1 MIATLPDSWLA
12 LIPPPG
18 LDAERTPV
26 AYDGDADLPTLRQRI
41 ADLAAGKRG
50 DEWGVIR
57 RLALGERLFRIEGG
71 PGSSDLPLV
80 VGVDEFLSKR
90 VIWTL
95 AAELPTAPP
104 DAISAIF
111 APSLS
116 ILRDDVAG
124 LGGASSR
131 WTEEHV
137 REKWIRASEKIETE
151 NAGAR
156 AFTDRLLAS
165 TAEGAEKRATSLPLV
180 AQFDDRYFVLDDRAE
195 DRARYEGPMKGVA
208 LRSMAR
214 ALWGESRVL
223 DQTTAKGAA
232 RPMSPAEIVDAYGV
246 AISTIAT
253 EYSALAPRVD
263 GLTLTLPPPVGDIP
277 EPQEDRDVAAWLEI
291 LDPSGGVLDWIA
303 YARRDRLTS
312 TAPALALIGGAQVG
326 KSLLADAV
334 ARTFGARRATP
345 LRRVLGQ
352 FAAMLAACPVLF
364 ADEGIPRDPRTGV
377 PLTEE
382 FRALVT
388 SMDHVIE
395 AKGTDRSVYVRGGV
409 RVVLA
414 ANRLDRL
421 FASRGAYG
429 AHDIAALARRLFVVE
444 ITDPGR
450 VEAARSVSV
459 GLGSFE
465 GDPVRLGRVA
475 RHLSWIQRERD
486 AKPPTPRAALVE
498 RELRIGSDVARE
510 ALDALEDSYPVP
522 WIALDGATVWVQV
535 TPWVQRTTAGSLAP
549 LARALGAY
557 ITHPSEKR
565 RTHPTTKVPDPSR
578 SRWIGLD
585 RIRLAADGVNLE

>member
-12 LIPPPG
+12 LVPPPG

-26 AYDGDADLPTLRQRI
+26 AYDGDVDLATLRQRI
-41 ADLAAGKRG
+41 ADAAHGKRG
-50 DEWGVIR
+50 EEWGVLR

-104 DAISAIF
+104 DAIAAIF
-111 APSLS
+111 APSIS
-116 ILRDDVAG
+116 ILRDDVAS
-124 LGGASSR
+124 LGGAPSR
-131 WTEEHV
+131 WDEAHV

-156 AFTDRLLAS
+156 AFTDRLIAS
-165 TAEGAEKRATSLPLV
+165 AAEGAARRATSLPLV
-180 AQFDDRYFVLDDRAE
+180 AQFDDRYFVLDDRE
-195 DRARYEGPMKGVA
+195 VDRARYEGPMKGVA

-223 DQTTAKGAA
+223 DQSTAKGGA

-291 LDPSGGVLDWIA
+291 LDPSGGLLDWIA
-303 YARRDRLTS
+303 YARRDRLAS

-421 FASRGAYG
+421 FAARGAYG

-444 ITDPGR
+444 IADSGR
-450 VEAARSVSV
+450 IDAARAASV
-459 GLGSFE
+459 GLGAYE
-465 GDPVRLGRVA
+465 GDPARLARVA
-475 RHLSWIQRERD
+475 RHLAWIQATRD
-486 AKPPTPRAALVE
+486 AKPPTARAALVE

-510 ALDALEDSYPVP
+510 ALDALEDSHPVP
-522 WIALDGATVWVQV
+522 WIALDGSTVWVQV
-535 TPWVQRTTAGSLAP
+535 TPWVQRTGSGTIAP
-549 LARALGAY
+549 LARALAAY

-565 RTHPTTKVPDPSR
+565 RTHPTTKAPDPSR

>member
-1 MIATLPDSWLA
+1 MIATLPPAWLA

-18 LDAERTPV
+18 VDSERTPV
-26 AYDGDADLPTLRQRI
+26 AYDGDTDLATLRQRI
-41 ADLAAGKRG
+41 ADAAHGKRG
-50 DEWGVIR
+50 DEWGVLR

-71 PGSSDLPLV
+71 PGDAALPLV
-80 VGVDEFLSKR
+80 VGVDEYLSKR

-95 AAELPTAPP
+95 AAEIPTAPP
-104 DAISAIF
+104 DAIAAIF
-111 APSLS
+111 APSLA
-116 ILRDDVAG
+116 ILRDDVDT
-124 LGGASSR
+124 LGGAPSR
-131 WTEEHV
+131 WNGDHV

-165 TAEGAEKRATSLPLV
+165 MAEGAERRSSPLPLV
-180 AQFDDRYFVLDDRAE
+180 VQFDDRYFALDDREGPSAV
-195 DRARYEGPMKGVA
+195 RYEGPMKGIAV
-208 LRSMAR
+208 RSMLR

-223 DQTTAKGAA
+223 DVAGKTGS

-246 AISTIAT
+246 AISTVAT
-253 EYSALAPRVD
+253 EYAATSPRVED
-263 GLTLTLPPPVGDIP
+263 LTLVLPPPAGDVP
-277 EPQEDRDVAAWLEI
+277 EPCEDRDVAAWLEI
-291 LDPSGGVLDWIA
+291 LDPSGGLLDWIA
-303 YARRDRLTS
+303 YARRDRLGA

-334 ARTFGARRATP
+334 ARSFGARRATP

-352 FAAMLAACPVLF
+352 FASMLAACPVLF

-409 RVVLA
+409 RVILA

-429 AHDIAALARRLFVVE
+429 AHDIAALARRLLVVE
-444 ITDPGR
+444 ISDPGR
-450 VEAARSVSV
+450 VDAARAASV
-459 GLGSFE
+459 GLGGFE
-465 GDPVRLGRVA
+465 GDPARLARVA
-475 RHLSWIQRERD
+475 RHFAWIQASRV
-486 AKPPTPRAALVE
+486 ASAPTPRASLVE
-498 RELRIGSDVARE
+498 RELRIGSDAAKE
-510 ALDALEDSYPVP
+510 ALDALEDSFPVP
-522 WIALDGATVWVQV
+522 WIALDPGTVWVQV
-535 TPWVQRTTAGSLAP
+535 APWVQRTGAGTVAP
-549 LARALGAY
+549 LSRALAAY
-557 ITHPSEKR
+557 ISHPSEKR
-565 RTHPTTKVPDPSR
+565 RTHPTTKEPDPAR

-585 RIRLAADGVNLE
+585 RIRLAADGVEFA